1 MRSVIFGTFTHQA
14 RTVVRPRAGFT
25 PWCDHQLVSAQHAG
39 DPASFAADVLDEG
52 PAELEY
58 EPGVAGRR
66 PTKTSAGGALI
77 RDSAGRVLFVVPT
90 YKAVLDIPGGIT
102 EDDESPKA
110 AAVREIREELGLD
123 VSLGQLLVVDW
134 TPRNGVWR
142 DCHQFVFDG
151 GIVDGAVAHDEELKG
166 VLYLTLDEAK
176 PRIYPSLHR
185 RLTLA
190 LKAVESGSTLYAE
203 FGREV

>member
-1 MRSVIFGTFTHQA
+1 M
-14 RTVVRPRAGFT
+14 
-25 PWCDHQLVSAQHAG
+25 SALHAG

-58 EPGVAGRR
+58 EPGVASRR

-77 RDSAGRVLFVVPT
+77 RDSTGRVLFVVPT
-90 YKAVLDIPGGIT
+90 YKAVLDIPGGMT
-102 EDDESPKA
+102 EDNESPKA
-110 AAVREIREELGLD
+110 AAAREIREELGLD
-123 VSLGQLLVVDW
+123 VQLGPLLVVDW

-151 GIVDGAVAHDEELKG
+151 GVVDNATAHDPELEA
-166 VLYLTLDEAK
+166 VVYLTLDEAR

-190 LKAVESGSTLYAE
+190 VQALESGTTRYAE

>member
-1 MRSVIFGTFTHQA
+1 
-14 RTVVRPRAGFT
+14 
-25 PWCDHQLVSAQHAG
+25 VSALHAG

-52 PAELEY
+52 PAELEHV
-58 EPGVAGRR
+58 PGVAAGR

-77 RDSAGRVLFVVPT
+77 RDSAGRVLFVVPA
-90 YKAVLDIPGGIT
+90 YKAVLDIPGGMT

-110 AAVREIREELGLD
+110 ATLREIREELGLD
-123 VSLGQLLVVDW
+123 VPLGRLLVVDW

-151 GIVDGAVAHDEELKG
+151 GVVDGAVACDPELRG
-166 VLYLTLDEAK
+166 VLYLTLDEAR

-185 RLTLA
+185 RLTMA
-190 LKAVESGSTLYAE
+190 LSALESGSTRYAE

>member
-1 MRSVIFGTFTHQA
+1 M
-14 RTVVRPRAGFT
+14 
-25 PWCDHQLVSAQHAG
+25 SALHAG
-39 DPASFAADVLDEG
+39 DPASFATDVLDEG
-52 PAELEY
+52 PPELEHV
-58 EPGVAGRR
+58 PGVASRR
-66 PTKTSAGGALI
+66 PTKTCAGGALI

-90 YKAVLDIPGGIT
+90 YKAVLDIPGGMT

-110 AAVREIREELGLD
+110 AAQREIQEELGL
-123 VSLGQLLVVDW
+123 SAALGPLLVVDW
-134 TPRNGVWR
+134 TPRNGVWS

-151 GIVDGAVAHDEELKG
+151 GVVDGAVACDPELEG
-166 VLYLTLDEAK
+166 VLYLTLDDAK

-190 LKAVESGSTLYAE
+190 LAALESGSTRYAE

>member
-1 MRSVIFGTFTHQA
+1 M
-14 RTVVRPRAGFT
+14 
-25 PWCDHQLVSAQHAG
+25 SALHAG

-52 PAELEY
+52 PAELEHV
-58 EPGVAGRR
+58 PGVASSR

-77 RDSAGRVLFVVPT
+77 RDSTGRVLFVVPT
-90 YKAVLDIPGGIT
+90 YKAVLDIPGGMT

-110 AAVREIREELGLD
+110 AALREIHEELGLT
-123 VSLGQLLVVDW
+123 VPLGRLLVVDW

-151 GIVDGAVAHDEELKG
+151 GVVDGAVAHDPELEG
-166 VLYLTLDEAK
+166 VLYLTLDDAR

-190 LKAVESGSTLYAE
+190 LSALESGSTRYAE

>member
-1 MRSVIFGTFTHQA
+1 M
-14 RTVVRPRAGFT
+14 
-25 PWCDHQLVSAQHAG
+25 SALHAG

-52 PAELEY
+52 PAELEHV
-58 EPGVAGRR
+58 PGVASSR
-66 PTKTSAGGALI
+66 PTKTCAGGALI
-77 RDSAGRVLFVVPT
+77 RDSTGRVLFVVPT
-90 YKAVLDIPGGIT
+90 YKAVLDIPGGMT
-102 EDDESPKA
+102 EEDESPKA
-110 AAVREIREELGLD
+110 AARREIQEELGLF
-123 VSLGQLLVVDW
+123 VALGPLLVVDW
-134 TPRNGVWR
+134 TPRNGVWS

-151 GIVDGAVAHDEELKG
+151 GVVDGAVACDPELEG

-190 LKAVESGSTLYAE
+190 LAALESGSTRYAE

>member
-1 MRSVIFGTFTHQA
+1 M
-14 RTVVRPRAGFT
+14 
-25 PWCDHQLVSAQHAG
+25 SAQHAG
-39 DPASFAADVLDEG
+39 DPAAFAADVLDEG
-52 PAELEY
+52 PAEPEY
-58 EPGVAGRR
+58 EPGVASRR

-77 RDSAGRVLFVVPT
+77 RDSTGRVLFVVPT
-90 YKAVLDIPGGIT
+90 YKAVLDIPGGMT

-110 AAVREIREELGLD
+110 ATIREIKEELGLD
-123 VSLGQLLVVDW
+123 VSLGPLLVVDW

-151 GIVDGAVAHDEELKG
+151 GVVDDAAAHDEELEG
-166 VLYLTLDEAK
+166 VLYLTLDEAR

-185 RLTLA
+185 RLVLA
-190 LKAVESGSTLYAE
+190 LRALESGSTLYAE

>member
-1 MRSVIFGTFTHQA
+1 M
-14 RTVVRPRAGFT
+14 
-25 PWCDHQLVSAQHAG
+25 SALHAG

-52 PAELEY
+52 PAEVEY
-58 EPGVAGRR
+58 EPGIAGRR
-66 PTKTSAGGALI
+66 PAKTSAGGALI

-90 YKAVLDIPGGIT
+90 YKPVLDIPGGMT
-102 EDDESPKA
+102 DADESPKA
-110 AAVREIREELGLD
+110 ATIREIREELGLD
-123 VSLGQLLVVDW
+123 VELGPLLVVDW

-151 GIVDGAVAHDEELKG
+151 GIIDGAVACDDELEA
-166 VLYLTLDEAK
+166 VVYLTLDEAR
-176 PRIYPSLHR
+176 PRIYPSLYR

-190 LKAVESGSTLYAE
+190 LQALETKTTYYAE

>member
-1 MRSVIFGTFTHQA
+1 
-14 RTVVRPRAGFT
+14 
-25 PWCDHQLVSAQHAG
+25 VSAEHAG
-39 DPASFAADVLDEG
+39 DPATFAADVLDEG
-52 PAELEY
+52 PAELEH
-58 EPGVAGRR
+58 EPGVASRR

-77 RDSAGRVLFVVPT
+77 RDSTGRVLFVVPT
-90 YKAVLDIPGGIT
+90 YKAVLDIPGGMT

-110 AAVREIREELGLD
+110 AARREIREELGLD
-123 VSLGQLLVVDW
+123 VRLGRLLVVDW

-151 GIVDGAVAHDEELKG
+151 GVVDGAVACDPELEG
-166 VLYLTLDEAK
+166 VLHLTLDEAR

-190 LKAVESGSTLYAE
+190 VAALESGTTRYAE

>member
-1 MRSVIFGTFTHQA
+1 M
-14 RTVVRPRAGFT
+14 
-25 PWCDHQLVSAQHAG
+25 SAQHAG

-52 PAELEY
+52 PAEPEY
-58 EPGVAGRR
+58 EPGVASRR

-77 RDSAGRVLFVVPT
+77 RDSTGRVLFVVPT
-90 YKAVLDIPGGIT
+90 YKAVLDIPGGMT

-110 AAVREIREELGLD
+110 ATVREIREELGLD
-123 VSLGQLLVVDW
+123 LALGPLLVVDW

-151 GIVDGAVAHDEELKG
+151 GVVDDARAHDDELSG
-166 VLYLTLDEAK
+166 VLYLTLDEARA
-176 PRIYPSLHR
+176 RIYPSLHR

-190 LKAVESGSTLYAE
+190 LRALESGSTVYAE

>member
-1 MRSVIFGTFTHQA
+1 MT
-14 RTVVRPRAGFT
+14 
-25 PWCDHQLVSAQHAG
+25 AQHSG
-39 DPASFAADVLDEG
+39 DPAAFAADVLDEG
-52 PAELEY
+52 PPELEY
-58 EPGVAGRR
+58 EPGVASTR
-66 PTKTSAGGALI
+66 PTKTCAGGALI
-77 RDSAGRVLFVVPT
+77 RDSTGRVLFVVPT
-90 YKAVLDIPGGIT
+90 YKAVLDIPGGMT

-110 AAVREIREELGLD
+110 ATIREIREELGAD
-123 VSLGQLLVVDW
+123 VELGPLLVVDW

-151 GIVDGAVAHDEELKG
+151 GVIDDAVAHDDELES
-166 VLYLTLDEAK
+166 VVYLTLDEAK

-190 LKAVESGSTLYAE
+190 FQALEARTTCYAE

>member
-1 MRSVIFGTFTHQA
+1 M
-14 RTVVRPRAGFT
+14 
-25 PWCDHQLVSAQHAG
+25 SALHAG

-52 PAELEY
+52 PAELEHV
-58 EPGVAGRR
+58 PGVASRR

-90 YKAVLDIPGGIT
+90 YKAVLDIPGGMT

-110 AAVREIREELGLD
+110 ATLREIHEELGLT
-123 VSLGQLLVVDW
+123 VPLGRLLVVDW

-151 GIVDGAVAHDEELKG
+151 GVVEDAVACDPELEG
-166 VLYLTLDEAK
+166 VLYLTLDEV
-176 PRIYPSLHR
+176 RHRVHPSLHR

-190 LKAVESGSTLYAE
+190 VAALESGSTRYAE

>member
-1 MRSVIFGTFTHQA
+1 M
-14 RTVVRPRAGFT
+14 
-25 PWCDHQLVSAQHAG
+25 SALHAG

-58 EPGVAGRR
+58 VPGVASRR
-66 PTKTSAGGALI
+66 PTKTCAGGALI
-77 RDSAGRVLFVVPT
+77 RDSTGRVLFVVPT
-90 YKAVLDIPGGIT
+90 YKAVLDIPGGMT
-102 EDDESPKA
+102 EEDESPKA
-110 AAVREIREELGLD
+110 AALREIREELGL
-123 VSLGQLLVVDW
+123 SLTLGPLLVVDW

-151 GIVDGAVAHDEELKG
+151 GVVDDAVACDPELEG
-166 VLYLTLDEAK
+166 VSYLTLDEARH
-176 PRIYPSLHR
+176 RIYPSLHR

-190 LKAVESGSTLYAE
+190 LAALESGSTRYAE

>member
-1 MRSVIFGTFTHQA
+1 M
-14 RTVVRPRAGFT
+14 
-25 PWCDHQLVSAQHAG
+25 SAQHAG

-58 EPGVAGRR
+58 EPGVASSR

-77 RDSAGRVLFVVPT
+77 RDSTGRVLFVVPT

-110 AAVREIREELGLD
+110 ATARELREELGLD
-123 VSLGQLLVVDW
+123 VSIGRLLVVDW

-151 GIVDGAVAHDEELKG
+151 GTVDGAVAHDPELKG
-166 VLYLTLDEAK
+166 VLYLTLDEAR

-190 LKAVESGSTLYAE
+190 LTALESGSTRYAE
-203 FGREV
+203 FGREI

>member
-1 MRSVIFGTFTHQA
+1 M
-14 RTVVRPRAGFT
+14 
-25 PWCDHQLVSAQHAG
+25 SAQHAG
-39 DPASFAADVLDEG
+39 DPAAFAADVLDEG

-58 EPGVAGRR
+58 EPGVASRR

-77 RDSAGRVLFVVPT
+77 RDSTGRVLFVVPT
-90 YKAVLDIPGGIT
+90 YKAVLDIPGGMT
-102 EDDESPKA
+102 DDDESPKA
-110 AAVREIREELGLD
+110 ATVREIREELGLD
-123 VSLGQLLVVDW
+123 VSIGPLLVVDW

-151 GIVDGAVAHDEELKG
+151 GVIDNATAHDAELSG
-166 VLYLTLDEAK
+166 VLYLTLDEAR

-190 LKAVESGSTLYAE
+190 LRALESGSTLYAE

>member
-1 MRSVIFGTFTHQA
+1 M
-14 RTVVRPRAGFT
+14 
-25 PWCDHQLVSAQHAG
+25 SASHAG
-39 DPASFAADVLDEG
+39 DPAAFAADVLDEG
-52 PAELEY
+52 PAEPEH
-58 EPGVAGRR
+58 EPGVASRR
-66 PTKTSAGGALI
+66 PTKTCAGGALI
-77 RDSAGRVLFVVPT
+77 RDSTGRVLFVVPT
-90 YKAVLDIPGGIT
+90 YKAVLDIPGGMA

-110 AAVREIREELGLD
+110 AAVREVREELGLT
-123 VSLGQLLVVDW
+123 VALGPLLVVDW

-151 GIVDGAVAHDEELKG
+151 GVVDGAVACDPELSG
-166 VLYLTLDEAK
+166 VVYLSLDGAA

-190 LKAVESGSTLYAE
+190 VAALESGTTRYAE

>member
-1 MRSVIFGTFTHQA
+1 M
-14 RTVVRPRAGFT
+14 
-25 PWCDHQLVSAQHAG
+25 SALHAG

-52 PAELEY
+52 PAEVEF
-58 EPGVAGRR
+58 EAGIAGSR
-66 PTKTSAGGALI
+66 PAKTSAGGALI
-77 RDSAGRVLFVVPT
+77 RDSTGRVLFVVPT
-90 YKAVLDIPGGIT
+90 YKPVLDIPGGMT

-110 AAVREIREELGLD
+110 AAIREVREELGLD
-123 VSLGQLLVVDW
+123 AGLGPLLVVDW

-151 GIVDGAVAHDEELKG
+151 GIVDDARPHDDELEAV
-166 VLYLTLDEAK
+166 VYLTLDEAR

-190 LKAVESGSTLYAE
+190 MKALEAGTTFYAE

>member
-1 MRSVIFGTFTHQA
+1 M
-14 RTVVRPRAGFT
+14 
-25 PWCDHQLVSAQHAG
+25 SALHAG

-52 PAELEY
+52 PAELEFV
-58 EPGVAGRR
+58 PGVASNR
-66 PTKTSAGGALI
+66 PTKTCAGGALI
-77 RDSAGRVLFVVPT
+77 RDSTGRVLFVVPT
-90 YKAVLDIPGGIT
+90 YKAVLDIPGGMT

-110 AAVREIREELGLD
+110 AAVREIQEELGVAL
-123 VSLGQLLVVDW
+123 SLGGLLVVDW

-151 GIVDGAVAHDEELKG
+151 GVLDDAQAHDPELEG
-166 VLYLTLDEAK
+166 VVYLTLDEARD
-176 PRIYPSLHR
+176 RIYPSLHR

-190 LKAVESGSTLYAE
+190 VAAQESGSTRYAE

>member
-1 MRSVIFGTFTHQA
+1 M
-14 RTVVRPRAGFT
+14 
-25 PWCDHQLVSAQHAG
+25 SAQHAG

-77 RDSAGRVLFVVPT
+77 RDSTGRVLFVVPT

-110 AAVREIREELGLD
+110 AAVREIREELGLS
-123 VSLGQLLVVDW
+123 VSIGRLLVVDW

-151 GIVDGAVAHDEELKG
+151 GIIDNATAHDDELEA
-166 VLYLTLDEAK
+166 VVYLTLDGARS
-176 PRIYPSLHR
+176 RIYPSLHR

-190 LKAVESGSTLYAE
+190 MHALESGTTRYAE

>member
-1 MRSVIFGTFTHQA
+1 M
-14 RTVVRPRAGFT
+14 
-25 PWCDHQLVSAQHAG
+25 SALHAG

-52 PAELEY
+52 PAEPEY

-66 PTKTSAGGALI
+66 PTKTSAAGALI
-77 RDSAGRVLFVVPT
+77 RDSTGRVLFVVPT
-90 YKAVLDIPGGIT
+90 YKAVLDIPGGMT

-123 VSLGQLLVVDW
+123 VALGPLLVVDW

-151 GIVDGAVAHDEELKG
+151 GVVDGATAHDDELEG
-166 VLYLTLDEAK
+166 VLYLTLDEART
-176 PRIYPSLHR
+176 RIYPSLHR
-185 RLTLA
+185 RLTVA
-190 LKAVESGSTLYAE
+190 LRALESGSTLYAE

>member
-1 MRSVIFGTFTHQA
+1 M
-14 RTVVRPRAGFT
+14 
-25 PWCDHQLVSAQHAG
+25 SAQHAG

-52 PAELEY
+52 PPELEY
-58 EPGVAGRR
+58 EPGVASRR

-77 RDSAGRVLFVVPT
+77 RDSTGRVLFVVPT
-90 YKAVLDIPGGIT
+90 YKAVLDIPGGMT

-110 AAVREIREELGLD
+110 ATVREIREELGLD
-123 VSLGQLLVVDW
+123 IALGQLLVVDW

-151 GIVDGAVAHDEELKG
+151 GVVSDATACDPELEAV
-166 VLYLTLDEAK
+166 VYLTLDEARS
-176 PRIYPSLHR
+176 RIYPSLHR

-190 LKAVESGSTLYAE
+190 VKALESGSTFYAE

>member
-1 MRSVIFGTFTHQA
+1 M
-14 RTVVRPRAGFT
+14 
-25 PWCDHQLVSAQHAG
+25 SALHAG
-39 DPASFAADVLDEG
+39 DPAAFATDVLDEG

-58 EPGVAGRR
+58 EPGVASRR
-66 PTKTSAGGALI
+66 PTKTCAGGALI

-90 YKAVLDIPGGIT
+90 YKAVLDIPGGMT
-102 EDDESPKA
+102 EDDEFPKA
-110 AAVREIREELGLD
+110 AAVREISEELGLT
-123 VSLGQLLVVDW
+123 VELGRLLVVDW

-151 GIVDGAVAHDEELKG
+151 GVVDGAVAHDPELSG
-166 VLYLTLDEAK
+166 VVYLTLDEAR

-190 LKAVESGSTLYAE
+190 VEAMESGTPRYAE

>member
-1 MRSVIFGTFTHQA
+1 MT
-14 RTVVRPRAGFT
+14 
-25 PWCDHQLVSAQHAG
+25 AQHCG
-39 DPASFAADVLDEG
+39 DPAAFAADVLDEG
-52 PAELEY
+52 PPEPEHD
-58 EPGVAGRR
+58 PGVASRR
-66 PTKTSAGGALI
+66 PTKTGAGGALV
-77 RDSAGRVLFVVPT
+77 RDSTGRVLFVVPT
-90 YKAVLDIPGGIT
+90 YKSVLDIPGGMT

-110 AAVREIREELGLD
+110 AARREVREELGVDLP
-123 VSLGQLLVVDW
+123 LGRLLVVDW

-151 GIVDGAVAHDEELKG
+151 GVLDGAVAHDPELES
-166 VLYLTLDEAK
+166 VVYLGLDEAR

-190 LKAVESGSTLYAE
+190 LAALESGSTRYAE

>member
-1 MRSVIFGTFTHQA
+1 
-14 RTVVRPRAGFT
+14 
-25 PWCDHQLVSAQHAG
+25 VSALHAG
-39 DPASFAADVLDEG
+39 DPAAFAADVLDEG

-58 EPGVAGRR
+58 EPGVASRR
-66 PTKTSAGGALI
+66 PTKTCAGGALI
-77 RDSAGRVLFVVPT
+77 RDSTGRVLFVVPT
-90 YKAVLDIPGGIT
+90 YKAVLDIPGGMT

-110 AAVREIREELGLD
+110 ATIREIREELGLD
-123 VSLGQLLVVDW
+123 LGLGPLLVVDW

-151 GIVDGAVAHDEELKG
+151 GVVDDAVAHDPELSG
-166 VLYLTLDEAK
+166 VVYLTLDEARSK
-176 PRIYPSLHR
+176 IYPSLHR

-190 LKAVESGSTLYAE
+190 VTALESGTTRYAE